1 MPRTSIRVTALFA
14 GLASLALAAQAVAY
28 RDVRMTIYNSSPQP
42 VSVRWWD
49 TDRDIFSE
57 APPQE
62 TVVPPGDKRITT
74 VAITGST
81 DVLSRWDL
89 IALVGT
95 RWKRNPWEGYR
106 YITACVA
113 GRNPSFGSPRF
124 AAGPDWAFDNASG
137 GNSPYKKC
145 SEDTSSGAFDTTLYP
160 ERPPYPAINIDGVS
174 GEVRRYADS
183 KKYIEFRV
191 YIQGVPAVPNAPI
204 QTTVS
209 GPGRVASTPAGAATC
224 SAGTCEGAA
233 PEGSEVTAH
242 ASPAPGAYLT
252 GWGGACSGSDD
263 DCRFTAQP
271 WPPSIYPFFRP
282 GTDPVPLSATFAP
295 IPPKTL
301 EVGFPGSGAGTVT
314 SDPVGLSCA
323 APQPAGTTCTSAFP
337 MGSSVTLLAAPASG
351 SSFAGWTG
359 PCAGSG
365 DTCTVTLASPT
376 AVAARFTPDPAP
388 APDPAPDPAPAPD
401 PSPRVQPMVVVPE
414 PGPNPPDPGQRDI
427 ARSKPVI
434 SGLAVTRARFAP
446 HRGTVVRYR
455 LSENA
460 AVTMT
465 FTPRGSSRPAYTYRI
480 RPGRAGA
487 DSGANSVRIV
497 GRVRNRDVAAG
508 RWTMRIIARNAKGAG
523 RPVARTLTVLRGPG

>member
-14 GLASLALAAQAVAY
+14 GLASLALAAQAVAS
-28 RDVRMTIYNSSPQP
+28 RDVRMTIYNSSSQP
-42 VSVRWWD
+42 VSVRWLD
-49 TDRDIFSE
+49 TDRDLWTGN
-57 APPQE
+57 QE
-62 TVVPPGDKRITT
+62 TVVPSKTN

-81 DVLSRWDL
+81 DVLLRWDL

-95 RWKRNPWEGYR
+95 RWKRNRWEGYR
-106 YITACVA
+106 YIAACVA
-113 GRNPSFGSPRF
+113 GRNPSVGPPRF
-124 AAGPDWAFDNASG
+124 AAGPDWVRDNASG
-137 GNSPYKKC
+137 GNAPYRKC
-145 SEDTSSGAFDTTLYP
+145 SDDTSLGAFDTTMSEGMYP
-160 ERPPYPAINIDGVS
+160 DKRFSINGVS
-174 GEVRRYADS
+174 IGVRRAGDS

-191 YIQGVPAVPNAPI
+191 DIEGVPAVPTAPI

-209 GPGRVASTPAGAATC
+209 GPGRVASAPAGAATC
-224 SAGTCEGAA
+224 SAGTCDGTAL
-233 PEGSEVTAH
+233 EGSEVTAH

-252 GWGGACSGSDD
+252 GWGGACSSSDD

-271 WPPSIYPFFRP
+271 WPPPIYPLYRP
-282 GTDPVPLSATFAP
+282 GTYPLPLSATFAP

-314 SDPVGLSCA
+314 SDPAGLSCA
-323 APQPAGTTCTSAFP
+323 APQPAGTTCTSTFP
-337 MGSSVTLLAAPASG
+337 MGSSVTLLATPAPG
-351 SSFAGWTG
+351 SSFAGWTR
-359 PCAGSG
+359 PCAGPG
-365 DTCTVTLASPT
+365 DTCTVTLASST
-376 AVAARFTPDPAP
+376 AVAARFTPDPSP

-401 PSPRVQPMVVVPE
+401 PSPRVQPVVVVPE

-434 SGLAVTRARFAP
+434 SGLAVSRARFAP

-465 FTPRGSSRPAYTYRI
+465 FTPRGRSRPAYTYRI

-497 GRVRNRDVAAG
+497 GRVRNRDAAAG